1 MKHKWKNL
9 RDSYIKYIKF
19 LKGSTGSAKK
29 YQNWPWA
36 AHLEFL
42 KDTIVPRATTSNVSQ
57 THEISH
63 VDETCE
69 QDETID
75 NEFIDTSPSQMR
87 PPTKTPKRKEVTGDV
102 AAVITYLE
110 NKKKSKT
117 DTKPDHIDNLFLSYA
132 HTFKTFSPRTQAILK
147 MEMSQLFGR
156 AELNEVDALNR
167 SSPVFSTTS
176 SWSDSNSNVA
186 DNFTGN
192 TIQPLKYS
200 NLELSTDTPISSPV
214 GSYQVSQSTR
224 DIYENAAIFIDT
236 QPNNTQRQ

>member
-63 VDETCE
+63 IDEADE
-69 QDETID
+69 QDETADSEI
-75 NEFIDTSPSQMR
+75 IVTSPSQML
-87 PPTKTPKRKEVTGDV
+87 PPKKPPKRKEVTEDV

-117 DTKPDHIDNLFLSYA
+117 DTKLDHIDHLFLSYA
-132 HTFKTFSPRTQAILK
+132 HTFKTFSPRTQAVLK

-156 AELNEVDALNR
+156 AELNEVDARTLTR
-167 SSPVFSTTS
+167 SSPMYSTTS
-176 SWSDSNSNVA
+176 SWSDSNSNGA
-186 DNFTGN
+186 DNFSGN
-192 TIQPLKYS
+192 TINPLNYS
-200 NLELSTDTPISSPV
+200 NLHLSTDTPTSSPL
-214 GSYQVSQSTR
+214 GSYQL
-224 DIYENAAIFIDT
+224 
-236 QPNNTQRQ
+236 